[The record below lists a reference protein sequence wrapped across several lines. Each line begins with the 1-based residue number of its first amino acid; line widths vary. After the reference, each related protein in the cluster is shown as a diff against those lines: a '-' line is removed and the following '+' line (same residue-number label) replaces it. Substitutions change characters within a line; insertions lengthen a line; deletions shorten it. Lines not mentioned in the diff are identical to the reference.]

1 MDTLDET
8 QKEELDQEYQTVLLE
23 TKKKVRRKIAVLLL
37 VAVLLLGLL
46 AAAGMLWHTYQ
57 NGLQMQLQ
65 GESWITQEYGQ
76 NFTDPGATASFDG
89 FFYDQQE
96 IPVTVEGTVD
106 TKQLGLHQLTYTSE
120 YKLDLYVCTL
130 TCQSVQTRKVM
141 VVDTQAP
148 EILLTTD
155 PDYYTLPGG
164 TYVEEGFVAMD
175 NHDGDITASVERI
188 QTQDQVIYRV
198 ADASG
203 NTTEM
208 TRSITYTD
216 PVAPQLTLKGA
227 QVIMLRLG
235 KTYVE
240 PGFVAT
246 DNCDGDITQKVTVTG
261 TVDGNTAGTYVLEYS
276 VQDGSGNTATATRKV
291 IVDYVKQV
299 SGLPAMPDQTP
310 TEPNGKV
317 VYLTFDDGPSYY
329 TSHLLDVLD
338 KYEAKVSFFVVYA
351 DNAELLKRMDA
362 AGHTVGMHSNTHDY
376 GYIYSSE
383 EAYFADLYAV
393 QSKIEAAIGYK
404 PMLLRFPGG
413 SANTV
418 SISYCGGIMTTLTQ
432 RVKELGFRYFDWNG
446 DSRDVDG
453 AESAKD
459 VYINVTYGMHY
470 TQNCIMLQH
479 DIIGFSV
486 EAVEDIVKWGL
497 LNGYTFAPLTMD
509 SPVCEFRVAN

>member
-1 MDTLDET
+1 M
-8 QKEELDQEYQTVLLE
+8 
-23 TKKKVRRKIAVLLL
+23 
-37 VAVLLLGLL
+37 
-46 AAAGMLWHTYQ
+46 
-57 NGLQMQLQ
+57 
-65 GESWITQEYGQ
+65 
-76 NFTDPGATASFDG
+76 
-89 FFYDQQE
+89 
-96 IPVTVEGTVD
+96 
-106 TKQLGLHQLTYTSE
+106 
-120 YKLDLYVCTL
+120 
-130 TCQSVQTRKVM
+130 
-141 VVDTQAP
+141 
-148 EILLTTD
+148 
-155 PDYYTLPGG
+155 
-164 TYVEEGFVAMD
+164 
-175 NHDGDITASVERI
+175 
-188 QTQDQVIYRV
+188 
-198 ADASG
+198 
-203 NTTEM
+203 
-208 TRSITYTD
+208 
-216 PVAPQLTLKGA
+216 
-227 QVIMLRLG
+227 
-235 KTYVE
+235 
-240 PGFVAT
+240 
-246 DNCDGDITQKVTVTG
+246 
-261 TVDGNTAGTYVLEYS
+261 LEYS

-299 SGLPAMPDQTP
+299 SGLPEMPDQTP

-317 VYLTFDDGPSYY
+317 VYLTFDDGPSCY

>member
-1 MDTLDET
+1 M
-8 QKEELDQEYQTVLLE
+8 
-23 TKKKVRRKIAVLLL
+23 
-37 VAVLLLGLL
+37 
-46 AAAGMLWHTYQ
+46 
-57 NGLQMQLQ
+57 
-65 GESWITQEYGQ
+65 
-76 NFTDPGATASFDG
+76 
-89 FFYDQQE
+89 
-96 IPVTVEGTVD
+96 
-106 TKQLGLHQLTYTSE
+106 
-120 YKLDLYVCTL
+120 
-130 TCQSVQTRKVM
+130 
-141 VVDTQAP
+141 
-148 EILLTTD
+148 
-155 PDYYTLPGG
+155 
-164 TYVEEGFVAMD
+164 
-175 NHDGDITASVERI
+175 ERI

-227 QVIMLRLG
+227 QVVMLRLG

-261 TVDGNTAGTYVLEYS
+261 TVDGNTAGTYMLEYS

-299 SGLPAMPDQTP
+299 SGLPEMPDQTP